1 MVAKTEADD
10 GNLQITKKIETRN
23 KEVPLTY
30 KGYVPSAPDR
40 GTETVVSS
48 VIAVNGNSSSDLN
61 CQQCD
66 YKASSQSHMK

>member
-1 MVAKTEADD
+1 MDAKAEADD
-10 GNLQITKKIETRN
+10 QNLQITKKIESRN
-23 KEVPLTY
+23 KEVPVTY
-30 KGYVPSAPDR
+30 KGYIPSAPDR